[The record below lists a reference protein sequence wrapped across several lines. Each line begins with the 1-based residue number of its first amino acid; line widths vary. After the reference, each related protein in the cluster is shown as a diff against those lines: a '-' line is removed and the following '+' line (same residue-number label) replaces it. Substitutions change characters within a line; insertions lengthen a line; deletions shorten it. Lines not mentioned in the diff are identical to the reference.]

1 MNQTAKFLSLREVA
15 SQIDDCGDLDT
26 ILRRL
31 IVATCKHANW
41 GLGSIMAIDPAQGLG
56 HVLVRHDPAL
66 IGAQV
71 ADQWDLATSPAL
83 VALRRN
89 EPVYIPDAREAA
101 EYPGYRQD
109 ALSRDYRTVLVMPMN
124 CTDAIARP
132 LVLSVISRQI
142 TEVGEEALAHLGTIL
157 HLGALAVAH
166 EHRLSAQRRMADR
179 LKQALTT
186 QTELL
191 EHVLRDGSVPD
202 LAAMVSDLLPNPTV
216 VVDLTA
222 NQVIAGR
229 SPDPAQFDDAAWQVA
244 AQGPL
249 LRPLTRAAREAAS
262 QPAGLAPLFLQDAT
276 RTLRLRARIEPM
288 FVGQE
293 LVGAMIV
300 FPASPDLDDLDQL
313 ILDSAKVALGT
324 HMMRSHI
331 RYRAETR
338 TQTELFMEL
347 AEGRWQDAEDLTQR
361 ARRIGMNLG
370 RPQQM
375 VVVDFPRKPTAPTG
389 VSTEIARAVA
399 RTLQGVDGALSIA
412 VESGAVCLLPPDPA
426 DQPDRT
432 ARLTRRLAE
441 DLGRHFD
448 DVPIVAVSDPC
459 RRLEDYPS
467 AWESCGR
474 MIHIGRTFGLTG
486 ALAAQEFG
494 PLAMLVARLEA
505 KDVTGFVEG
514 SIGALVRHDREHGSA
529 FLPTLAAYLREG
541 CRSQACADSLGL
553 HVSTLRHRLA
563 RMRDL
568 FGIEVDAPERR
579 FAIELAVRLQALTG
593 RT

>member
-1 MNQTAKFLSLREVA
+1 VSQTAKFLSLREVA
-15 SQIDDCGDLDT
+15 SEIDDCSDLDT

-31 IVATCKHANW
+31 IVLTCKHANW

-66 IGAQV
+66 IGGQL

-89 EPVYIPDAREAA
+89 EPVYIRDAREAEA
-101 EYPGYRQD
+101 YPGYRQD
-109 ALSRDYRTVLVMPMN
+109 ALARDYRTVLVMPMN
-124 CTDAIARP
+124 CTDALGRP
-132 LVLSVISRQI
+132 LVLSVISRHV

-202 LAAMVSDLLPNPTV
+202 LAAMASHLLPNPAV

-229 SPDPAQFDDAAWQVA
+229 SPDPGQFDDAAWQEA

-249 LRPLTRAAREAAS
+249 LRPLTKAAREAAS
-262 QPAGLAPLFLQDAT
+262 QPAGLVPLLLQGGA
-276 RTLRLRARIEPM
+276 RTLRLPARVEPM
-288 FVGQE
+288 FVGQQ

-347 AEGRWQDAEDLTQR
+347 AEGRWQDAKELIQR
-361 ARRIGMNLG
+361 ALRIGLNLG

-375 VVVDFPRKPTAPTG
+375 VVVDFSRKPTAPTW

-399 RTLQGVDGALSIA
+399 RTLQGVDGALCIA
-412 VESGAVCLLPPDPA
+412 VEGGAVCLVPPDPVA
-426 DQPDRT
+426 QPDRT

-448 DVPIVAVSDPC
+448 EVPIVAVSDPC
-459 RRLEDYPS
+459 RRPEDYPA
-467 AWESCGR
+467 AWERCAR
-474 MIHIGRTFGLTG
+474 MIRIARTFGLTG
-486 ALAAQEFG
+486 ALAVQDFG
-494 PLAMLVARLEA
+494 PLAMLIARLEA
-505 KDVTGFVEG
+505 GEVTGFVDS
-514 SIGALVRHDREHGSA
+514 SIGALVRHDQAHGSE

-541 CRSQACADSLGL
+541 CRSQACADALGL

-568 FGIEVDAPERR
+568 FGIEVDVPERR
-579 FAIELAVRLQALTG
+579 FALELAVRLHTLTG
-593 RT
+593 GS